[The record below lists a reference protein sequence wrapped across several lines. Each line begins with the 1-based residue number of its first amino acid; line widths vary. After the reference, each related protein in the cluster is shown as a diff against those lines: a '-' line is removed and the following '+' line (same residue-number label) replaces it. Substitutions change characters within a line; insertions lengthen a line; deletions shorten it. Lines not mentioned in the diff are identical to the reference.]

1 MVQGSSDQ
9 KHNNEQASLFQAFV
23 PAYPFRH
30 KSYNSALDA
39 IQSTLEHKN
48 AVILQGAER
57 TGKSTLIEEIKQI
70 YQQKGIEV
78 ISFTS
83 AVNTPRQL
91 YSLMAE
97 ALHVPKLKK
106 DLVSALMNARNTGK
120 YCLVVMDEAAVNSS
134 AATSE
139 AMRKLC
145 DPNSKTAGAI
155 KVIVVCTDYLVIHT
169 KNTYETD
176 FHDWIKSI
184 VPLHALKAEELEALT
199 HYLAGLKHC
208 STPQFETGTDIELIE
223 RSKGKID
230 QLISLINPL
239 IDEAVINQDRFQS
252 LEQDKHPLDSSK
264 SKYYFLGAA
273 SVLVFL
279 ISFVMK
285 SIIIPSPGIEE
296 KTSNSD
302 DAPIFKSELNKSADV
317 EASPVINPP
326 SLGTAKEKVTSSLPE
341 KLLPSTNEP
350 EALINSNSLTQTT
363 VQKAYKI
370 EPDIKLLD
378 EIPFMIDNWIKA
390 RRERNIEEYLAF
402 YSTRYIDQIVE
413 GKIWRDKVTSEFQ
426 KDKLLHLKRTKL
438 DLETTDHKTVRVEFW
453 LDQINT
459 KGSQSRIKKRLVL
472 NYEGDS
478 WKIANDLELRQVT
491 KQ

>member
-9 KHNNEQASLFQAFV
+9 DNNNEQASPSQAFV

-106 DLVSALMNARNTGK
+106 DLVTALLKAKSTGK
-120 YCLVVMDEAAVNSS
+120 YCLVVMDGSAVNSS

-145 DPNSKTAGAI
+145 DPASKTAGAI

-199 HYLAGLKHC
+199 HYLASLKNC

-223 RSKGKID
+223 RSNGKLD
-230 QLISLINPL
+230 HLISLINPL
-239 IDEAVINQDRFQS
+239 IDEAVINHDRFQS
-252 LEQDKHPLDSSK
+252 LEEYEHPLDSSK

-279 ISFVMK
+279 ISLVMK
-285 SIIIPSPGIEE
+285 SIIITSPESERETIA
-296 KTSNSD
+296 SD
-302 DAPIFKSELNKSADV
+302 NTPIFKSELNDIAAV
-317 EASPVINPP
+317 GPAPVITPP
-326 SLGTAKEKVTSSLPE
+326 SLGTAREKVISPQPEQSVSSPESKTKVSNRSLPHITE
-341 KLLPSTNEP
+341 QNSYKL
-350 EALINSNSLTQTT
+350 
-363 VQKAYKI
+363 
-370 EPDIKLLD
+370 EPDNEQLD
-378 EIPFMIDNWIKA
+378 KIPFMLDSWLKA
-390 RRERNIEEYLAF
+390 RTERNLDAYLAF
-402 YSTRYIDQIVE
+402 YSTGYIDQIVE
-413 GKIWRDKVTSEFQ
+413 GTIWRDKITSEFQ
-426 KDKLLHLKRTKL
+426 KEKLLHLKRTQL
-438 DLETTDHKTVRVEFW
+438 DLETTDHKTVSVEFW

-472 NYEGDS
+472 NYDGAN